1 MRKLIFTTI
10 ALCFLIAPALVAQTP
25 VVKQISESEFRKL
38 VWDYSKSPAVKL
50 QSRLPVIIDFFATWC
65 RPCKELSPSIDQL
78 QKEYAG
84 KIIIYRVDVDKD
96 RALAEKMNIQAM
108 PTLLFINTKNQKSET
123 VGLISYDEL
132 KKAAIQKLQIKK

>member
-1 MRKLIFTTI
+1 MVV
-10 ALCFLIAPALVAQTP
+10 PALVAQTST
-25 VVKQISESEFRKL
+25 VKQISETEFRKL
-38 VWDYSKSPAVKL
+38 VWDYSKNPAVKL

-65 RPCKELSPSIDQL
+65 RPCKELSPSIERL
-78 QKEYAG
+78 QKEYVG
-84 KIIIYRVDVDKD
+84 KLIIYRVDVDKD

-132 KKAAIQKLQIKK
+132 KNAAIQKLQIKK

>member
-1 MRKLIFTTI
+1 MRKHILTI
-10 ALCFLIAPALVAQTP
+10 ITLCFLVVPALVAQTST
-25 VVKQISESEFRKL
+25 VKQISETEFRKL
-38 VWDYSKSPAVKL
+38 VWDYSKNPAVKL

-65 RPCKELSPSIDQL
+65 RPCKELSPSIERL
-78 QKEYAG
+78 QKEYVG
-84 KIIIYRVDVDKD
+84 KLIIYRVDVDKD

-132 KKAAIQKLQIKK
+132 KNAAIQKLQIKK